1 MNYKEFSDLKEVKS
15 DITNLVKFFQFES
28 GETFF
33 IEPPFYT
40 QLMSLKEIYPNEFP
54 KVLNQIKKI
63 AKQRKYVG
71 FVYDFDNPFIQIE
84 GYIYLEISDITDSV
98 GVFYEDKSRGSDY
111 GD

>member
-1 MNYKEFSDLKEVKS
+1 MNYEEFSELKEIKNPTT
-15 DITNLVKFFQFES
+15 DLVKFFQFDS

-40 QLMSLKEIYPNEFP
+40 QLMGLKEIYPNEFQ
-54 KVLNQIKKI
+54 KVIDQIKNI

-71 FVYDFDNPFIQIE
+71 FVYDFEHPFIQVD
-84 GYIYLEISDITDSV
+84 GYIYLEFGDVTDSV
-98 GVFYEDKSRGSDY
+98 KVFYEDKSRGSDY